1 MAAET
6 IRRLRE
12 KALRLPLTPGVYIMK
27 DKSGKIIY
35 IGKAKALKN
44 RVSQYF
50 TALHRHAEKVR
61 QMVEHVQDFE
71 YILTDSEFEALV
83 LECSLIKLH
92 MPKYNILLK
101 DDKGYSYIR
110 VEQGDWP
117 RITAVKQ
124 KAEDGAQYIGPY
136 TSSFTVKQTVDEVNK
151 IFSLPT
157 CRRKFPQDIGKGRPC
172 LNYFIKQCC
181 APCRGR
187 MDASEYGEVFAQA
200 LDFIKGGSTYSV
212 KSLTERMEEAAE
224 NMEFERAARLR
235 DRIRAIEKIREEQ
248 KVVGSKIEE
257 QDVVA
262 LAQSGSRAC
271 VQVFRFAGGR
281 LCDRESFLLG
291 DIEGAP
297 QARAEFLQRYYSM
310 QRSVP
315 PVVAL
320 DGEAEDMELMAQFL
334 SHQAGKKVR
343 LWVPQKG
350 EESRLVELC
359 RANAAEQLAQEMGR
373 TGKETA
379 ALDELGRLL
388 GLPEPP
394 RYIEAYDIS
403 NTAGSANV
411 AGMVVFEDG
420 RPLKSAYRKFSIK
433 GFEGQ
438 DDYASMNEVLT
449 RRLSHYEEEKESGE
463 GFGRLPDLI
472 LLDGGKGQVSAV
484 LPVIRRFGLS
494 IPVFGMVKDD
504 RHRTRAITTDGR
516 ELSISA
522 NRSAF
527 TLVSTIQEEVHR
539 FAIGYHRQKRSR
551 AAVSSTLLD
560 IPGIGPARAKAL
572 LRQFR
577 TVGRIREA
585 EEAELLNT
593 PGMNAAAAKA
603 VRDYFHP
610 EENVDNP

>member
-1 MAAET
+1 
-6 IRRLRE
+6 
-12 KALRLPLTPGVYIMK
+12 
-27 DKSGKIIY
+27 
-35 IGKAKALKN
+35 
-44 RVSQYF
+44 
-50 TALHRHAEKVR
+50 
-61 QMVEHVQDFE
+61 
-71 YILTDSEFEALV
+71 
-83 LECSLIKLH
+83 
-92 MPKYNILLK
+92 
-101 DDKGYSYIR
+101 
-110 VEQGDWP
+110 
-117 RITAVKQ
+117 
-124 KAEDGAQYIGPY
+124 
-136 TSSFTVKQTVDEVNK
+136 
-151 IFSLPT
+151 
-157 CRRKFPQDIGKGRPC
+157 QDIGKGRPC

-181 APCRGR
+181 APCRGK
-187 MDASEYGEVFAQA
+187 MSEQEYGEIFAQA
-200 LDFIKGGSTYSV
+200 LDFIKGGSAYSV
-212 KSLTERMEEAAE
+212 KNLTERMEEAAE

-235 DRIRAIEKIREEQ
+235 DRIRAIQKIREEQ
-248 KVVGSKIEE
+248 KVVGSRIEE

-262 LAQSGSRAC
+262 LAQTGQRAC

-291 DIEGAP
+291 DIEGAA
-297 QARAEFLQRYYSM
+297 QTRAEFLQRYYSM
-310 QRSVP
+310 NRSVP

-320 DGEAEDMELMAQFL
+320 DGEAEDMELMTQFL

-350 EESRLVELC
+350 EEARLVEMC

-388 GLPEPP
+388 GLPGPP
-394 RYIEAYDIS
+394 RYIESYDIS

-438 DDYASMNEVLT
+438 DDYASMSEVLT

-484 LPVIRRFGLS
+484 LPVIQRFGLN

-539 FAIGYHRQKRSR
+539 FAIGYHRQKRSKS
-551 AAVSSTLLD
+551 AVSSTLLD

-572 LRQFR
+572 LKQFK

-585 EEAELLNT
+585 EEQELSGA

-603 VRDYFHP
+603 VWEYFHR
-610 EENVDNP
+610 DNP